1 MIRLIEQ
8 RETLLCIFCNEYHFV
23 TSISV
28 ENVEKDIEKK
38 LAYFVHFYFLLSRIK
53 IPFRL

>member
-28 ENVEKDIEKK
+28 KYGKRYRKK
-38 LAYFVHFYFLLSRIK
+38 TCVFCTLLLSLVK
-53 IPFRL
+53 N